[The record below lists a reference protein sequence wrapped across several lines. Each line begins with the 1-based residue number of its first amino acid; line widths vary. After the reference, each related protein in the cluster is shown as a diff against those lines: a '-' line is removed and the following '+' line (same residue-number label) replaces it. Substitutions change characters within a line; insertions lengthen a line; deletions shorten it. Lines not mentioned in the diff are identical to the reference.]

1 MARGFESKSVADQ
14 QESRE
19 QERDR
24 DREAQNEA
32 VATTRRRGLELARAD
47 VLRKILEARA
57 EPHRAML
64 RKALAALEADLAK
77 LTSS

>member
-24 DREAQNEA
+24 DREEQAEA
-32 VATTRRRGLELARAD
+32 ALATRRRRLELARVD
-47 VLRKILEARA
+47 VVRRIEQARA
-57 EPHRAML
+57 EPHRVML
-64 RKALAALEADLAK
+64 RKALAALDADLSK
-77 LTSS
+77 LKR